1 MCFFFLFGDFFC
13 FLFCILFFF
22 FGGWGWANLTL
33 KSRLTGFN
41 FKTQNQPKKSTSKN
55 RKSRLQNHLQNA
67 IEQAPYKKHNF
78 ITEFIQAPNIT
89 TKFHRSP
96 KKSPTKWLP
105 QGSESSKRNCYKMTI
120 FCWNSTRSC
129 NWIFT
134 ANWLAH
140 GHRFLQKHLYKQH
153 CSEHKGPLSVGDIS
167 THIFSEPI
175 CRWTAYDCL
184 IALERRHLTHF
195 IWQRVFRK
203 TRVFTA
209 NPGFAGQTSVFVVN
223 TGNFKG
229 LEAQGIYIIYT
240 YVCICMY
247 MNNIRIYIYTGHL
260 HTCCLYYTDYLQVS
274 KTDLG
279 PGGADHGVTRPVIH
293 LLGPLRHS
301 NTPFCMAHTAD
312 AWNMLKSAAWKRAY
326 LLNNFVGIPYV
337 CSISPHGCVVVSDYF
352 QGSKTVEPRPGKDS
366 SRITT
371 WTWDYT
377 SGSSSL
383 KFHDG
388 HSGCG
393 YYNKKATV

>member
-22 FGGWGWANLTL
+22 WGGGWANLTL
-33 KSRLTGFN
+33 KSRITGFN

-195 IWQRVFRK
+195 IWQRVFGKTCVFRK

-229 LEAQGIYIIYT
+229 LEAQGIYTLTFWTLEISRVRVQTPGLPVTWGKIPGFSDKSR
-240 YVCICMY
+240 VCRKNPGFSLLCRNFQFFLEWGGRCLPIC
-247 MNNIRIYIYTGHL
+247 RIYWLFT
-260 HTCCLYYTDYLQVS
+260 YLRGS
-274 KTDLG
+274 RNLNISLPNGDLWFRIALG
-279 PGGADHGVTRPVIH
+279 NPITKFEPLSVRGTYFVRP
-293 LLGPLRHS
+293 P
-301 NTPFCMAHTAD
+301 
-312 AWNMLKSAAWKRAY
+312 
-326 LLNNFVGIPYV
+326 
-337 CSISPHGCVVVSDYF
+337 
-352 QGSKTVEPRPGKDS
+352 PRRP
-366 SRITT
+366 
-371 WTWDYT
+371 
-377 SGSSSL
+377 
-383 KFHDG
+383 
-388 HSGCG
+388 
-393 YYNKKATV
+393 KKYCTYAEG